1 MRRTGKLNFEA
12 DFSNGGNFQS
22 KEQSSSG
29 EVEYIFHLL
38 YICKSMYSIFRITTF
53 NMQIYPKS
61 VTFQSCNQLFF
72 FACFNHPFNVCEGFK
87 VRGLANSLS
96 ASTADL
102 REKESCEQLGKNELK
117 AE

>member
-61 VTFQSCNQLFF
+61 VTFQSCNQHFF
-72 FACFNHPFNVCEGFK
+72 GFVLTTLLMF
-87 VRGLANSLS
+87 VRVSKLE
-96 ASTADL
+96 D
-102 REKESCEQLGKNELK
+102 
-117 AE
+117 